1 MFGTFDISC
10 EDMIKDD
17 LSIPELEPY
26 ELNIRSSQV
35 LVHLYKISHRLPVL
49 QGIKP

>member
-35 LVHLYKISHRLPVL
+35 LVHLYEISPRLPVL